1 MTLLKH
7 KRELVKRARKIA
19 AKGGFAGFDEVRG
32 QFEPEDSE
40 TLKLWSTARDRA
52 EVDRICSD
60 IKLKQRLS

>member
-19 AKGGFAGFDEVRG
+19 ARGGFVGFDDVSR
-32 QFEPEDSE
+32 QFESADAE
-40 TLKLWSTARDRA
+40 TLKLWATDRDRA

-60 IKLKQRLS
+60 AKLRQRLS

>member
-19 AKGGFAGFDEVRG
+19 GKGCFAGFDEVRA
-32 QFEPEDSE
+32 QFDAQESE
-40 TLKLWSTARDRA
+40 TLKLWATDRDRA

-60 IKLKQRLS
+60 ARLKQRPS